1 MSAHTP
7 IPKTVEQTGDL
18 PLLVFTPDSWGTMV
32 LSDPMAL
39 LNDHAHLEK
48 KAASNA
54 LELLL
59 RWPEPNPPENWVK
72 AMTSIAK
79 DEIEHLALVTR
90 LLSRRGGKLGKS
102 HTNSY
107 AAELR
112 RMVRTGRG
120 EDDTIDRLIVA
131 ALIEARSC
139 ERFEILSRMCSD
151 EELARVYSGL
161 WVSERSH
168 FRIFLD
174 LAEKVSTWQ
183 GADSVEPRWQEMLAE
198 EARIIQ
204 EQPASP
210 TMHSW
215 NHLSS

>member
-1 MSAHTP
+1 MPAHTS
-7 IPKTVEQTGDL
+7 IEDSVDL
-18 PLLVFTPDSWGTMV
+18 PLKVSTPDSWGLMV
-32 LSDPMAL
+32 LGEPLAL

-79 DEIEHLALVTR
+79 DEIEHLAMVTR
-90 LLSRRGGKLGKS
+90 LLSRRGGQLGKS

-107 AAELR
+107 AATLR
-112 RMVRTGRG
+112 GLVRTGKG
-120 EDDTIDRLIVA
+120 EDDTIDRLIVS

-139 ERFEILSRMCSD
+139 ERFQILARTCTD
-151 EELARVYSGL
+151 DELARVYSGL
-161 WVSERSH
+161 WASERGH
-168 FRIFLD
+168 FRVFLD
-174 LAEKVSTWQ
+174 LAQKVANWQ
-183 GADSVEPRWQEMLAE
+183 GAESVEPRWNEMLRAE
-198 EARIIQ
+198 AKIIQ
-204 EQPASP
+204 EQPAGP

-215 NHLSS
+215 PQDLV

>member
-1 MSAHTP
+1 MSMSTDTTTENA
-7 IPKTVEQTGDL
+7 QDRSSDL
-18 PLLVFTPDSWGTMV
+18 PLLVDTPDSWGGEV
-32 LSDPMAL
+32 LADPLEL

-90 LLSRRGGKLGKS
+90 LLSRRGGQLGKS
-102 HTNSY
+102 HTNGY
-107 AAELR
+107 AAALR
-112 RMVRTGRG
+112 GLVRTGKG
-120 EDDTIDRLIVA
+120 EDDTIDRLMVS

-139 ERFEILSRMCSD
+139 ERFEILARMSTD

-161 WVSERSH
+161 WTSERGH
-168 FRIFLD
+168 FRVFLD
-174 LAEKVSTWQ
+174 LAERVARWQ
-183 GADSVEPRWQEMLAE
+183 GSDSVEPRWQEMLEA

-204 EQPASP
+204 EQPSGP
-210 TMHSW
+210 SMHSW
-215 NHLSS
+215 HLH